1 MEDEML
7 ARAVVSRKRRPV
19 EFRVTRSPRELL
31 ISLPFRQP
39 SDRDRASL
47 ALTKA
52 PRSLLQRDR

>member
-1 MEDEML
+1 ML

-39 SDRDRASL
+39 SDIRTSL
-47 ALTKA
+47 APAKA

>member
-7 ARAVVSRKRRPV
+7 ARAVVSRKRRCV
-19 EFRVTRSPRELL
+19 EFRRTRSPRELL

-39 SDRDRASL
+39 SDVRASL
-47 ALTKA
+47 APAKA